1 MDIANLLIYGLA
13 VWRISSLLVNE
24 EGPWYIFWHIR
35 SKLGHMHDLDMNYIG
50 HKDGFLSDTFAC
62 VWCLSIWVAIAVSIG
77 RYFFSAPTF
86 YICLAL
92 ALSAVAIV
100 VERVAGNDT

>member
-24 EGPWYIFWHIR
+24 GGPRNIFWHIR
-35 SKLGHMHDLDMNYIG
+35 SKLGHMHDPGMNYIG
-50 HKDGFLSDTFAC
+50 HKEGFLSDIFAC
-62 VWCLSIWVAIAVSIG
+62 VWCMSLWVAIAVSFC
-77 RYFFSAPTF
+77 RFYFSAPTF
-86 YICLAL
+86 YVCLTL

-100 VERVAGNDT
+100 VERVVRRE